1 MTQISNNIYC
11 SDFLISLNIE
21 TKFLPNPYYDY
32 PYLIIENFISDKA
45 CQEINSL
52 IKKDRNYQKA
62 KVKIKK
68 NVILSKTNES
78 IRKTNIYKLNKK
90 YLTIYKNSFRKN
102 QSLIEDFFKMP
113 ITKSTKVQTLEYL
126 KDFFYKMHSD
136 DSSMVYKDDE
146 LVGFLTVSSE
156 RKLSSVLFTTSYD
169 EKVGDNSFTGGEL
182 LFNYLYDE
190 NEEQIKIKAKA
201 GMMIIFP
208 SNPFFTHEVLKV
220 KEGRRISLVQWHN
233 TL

>member
-1 MTQISNNIYC
+1 MTQISNKVYC
-11 SDFLISLNIE
+11 ADFLTLLNIE

-32 PYLIIENFISDKA
+32 PYLIIENFISNKG
-45 CQEINSL
+45 CKEINSL
-52 IKKDRNYQKA
+52 IKKDRDYQKA
-62 KVKIKK
+62 QVKIKE
-68 NVILSKTNES
+68 NITFSKTNES
-78 IRKTNIYKLNKK
+78 IRKTNIYKLNRK
-90 YLTIYKNSFRKN
+90 YLTIYKNSFKKN
-102 QSLIEDFFKMP
+102 QALIEDYFKMA

-136 DSSMVYKDDE
+136 DSSMIYKDDN
-146 LVGFLTVSSE
+146 LVGFLTVSNE

-169 EKVGDNSFTGGEL
+169 EEITDDTFTGGEL

-190 NEEQIKIKAKA
+190 NNEQIKIKAKA

>member
-1 MTQISNNIYC
+1 MTQISNKVYC
-11 SDFLISLNIE
+11 ADFLTLLNIE

-32 PYLIIENFISDKA
+32 PYLIIENFISNKG
-45 CQEINSL
+45 CKEINSL
-52 IKKDRNYQKA
+52 IRKDRDYQKA
-62 KVKIKK
+62 QVKIKE
-68 NVILSKTNES
+68 NITFSKTNES
-78 IRKTNIYKLNKK
+78 IRKTNIYKLNRK
-90 YLTIYKNSFRKN
+90 YLTIYKNSFKKN
-102 QSLIEDFFKMP
+102 QALIEDYFKMA

-136 DSSMVYKDDE
+136 DSSMIYKDE
-146 LVGFLTVSSE
+146 NLVGFLTVSNE

-169 EKVGDNSFTGGEL
+169 EEITDDTFTGGEL

-190 NEEQIKIKAKA
+190 NNEQIKIKAKA
-201 GMMIIFP
+201 GMMIVFP